1 MALSARLL
9 APELPLEA
17 ERVFAPDI
25 ALIDADVVLHRVGFT
40 TENDDFWVATH
51 RADEMLDNILLATGV
66 KQYQL
71 WLSDSAANN
80 FRYQIYPLY
89 KANRTKPKPK
99 HHEELKA
106 YLIQEW
112 DAQFAFG
119 MEADDYLGILQDEE
133 EQTTVICSVDKDLKQ
148 IPGLHFNFVKNEW
161 ANVTRRAALK
171 DFYTQIIVG
180 DVSDNIPGAHGKGPV
195 AAAKALRDLDSL
207 SEDELADEIGMLQVR
222 RVFKDSLLKEWGEWD
237 LSKEK
242 AMIGQILLAGRLLKI
257 KRSFKEPLWG
267 SQLCSLM
274 EEFSA
279 LYTLPTEVVSDPF
292 TEPTTSTKKPA
303 GCPLVGAL
311 MASTCPPTDEAASTS
326 Q

>member
-40 TENDDFWVATH
+40 TENDEFWVAQH
-51 RADEMLDNILLATGV
+51 RADEMLDNILLASGV
-66 KQYQL
+66 TQYQL

-112 DAQFAFG
+112 DAQFAYG

-161 ANVTRRAALK
+161 ANITRREALK
-171 DFYTQIIVG
+171 EFYTQIILG
-180 DVSDNIPGAHGKGPV
+180 DTSDNIPGAYGKGPV
-195 AAAKALRDLDSL
+195 AAAKALQDLSNNI
-207 SEDELADEIGMLQVR
+207 SEDDAEYLGLLNVR
-222 RVFKDSLLKEWGEWD
+222 RLYKDSLLKQWPGEWD

-279 LYTLPTEVVSDPF
+279 LYTLPAEVVSDPF
-292 TEPTTSTKKPA
+292 MEPITPAKTLA

-311 MASTCPPTDEAASTS
+311 MASTLVPKDEAVST
-326 Q
+326 

>member
-1 MALSARLL
+1 MLSARLL

-17 ERVFAPDI
+17 ERIFAPDI

-40 TENDDFWVATH
+40 TENDEFWVAAH

-112 DAQFAFG
+112 DAQFAYG

-161 ANVTRRAALK
+161 TNVTRKEALK
-171 DFYTQIIVG
+171 DFYSQIIIG

-195 AAAKALRDLDSL
+195 AAAKALQDLSNDI
-207 SEDELADEIGMLQVR
+207 SEDSAEYLGLLNVR
-222 RVFKDSLLKEWGEWD
+222 RLYKDSLLKVWPGEWD

-257 KRSFKEPLWG
+257 RRSFKEPLWG
-267 SQLCSLM
+267 FQLCSQM
-274 EEFSA
+274 EEYSA

-292 TEPTTSTKKPA
+292 MEPTTPAKKLD

-311 MASTCPPTDEAASTS
+311 MASTLPPTGGAAST
-326 Q
+326 